1 LFAALRRYP
10 MTHATTQ
17 IALHRPLP
25 RELRKIDRLAA
36 AWRGAG
42 AAIWRALQ
50 AVGHRRAER
59 EIGLLLQQWD
69 VSQPELAKQLREALR
84 RGD

>member
-1 LFAALRRYP
+1 

-17 IALHRPLP
+17 IAHQRPLP
-25 RELRKIDRLAA
+25 RQFRKLDRLAA
-36 AWRGAG
+36 AWRGACT
-42 AAIWRALQ
+42 AIWRTLQ

-59 EIGLLLQQWD
+59 EIGLLLEQWD
-69 VSQPELAKQLREALR
+69 VSQPELAKQLRDALR